1 MMKIPQYRRTLNEI
15 LRYLKRVQK
24 DGLIKKSM
32 MQMAEETGYSNATIH
47 RSIKTLE
54 KEGYIQI
61 IPSKNPKKPNTI
73 IYLGPSEEEMENL
86 LEKANYA
93 VQNLIQ
99 ASNEVQ
105 EILRM
110 IENTVL
116 FIDLSDSSI
125 EFH

>member
-32 MQMAEETGYSNATIH
+32 MQMAKETGYSNATIH